1 MRTLTLFAIS
11 VLLGSSA
18 SAAEPGPV
26 LVELFTSQGCSS
38 CPPAD
43 RLLAELAERA
53 DVVALSFHV
62 PYWDR
67 LGWPDGFATPA
78 WSDRQRAYADI
89 LGTSGLYTPQMV
101 VAGRLDVVG
110 SDQRRVLAAV
120 DLARTRAPAAAIG
133 FAGGEASLPK
143 LTLDH
148 PARLLLAFYTAQGDV
163 AIGGGEPKCQCQRGD
178 LQHVRASMFPHQQI
192 ARERAWTI
200 AAPGGPDL
208 EPWPGMAAPDMQV
221 RAAPDPARV
230 CRAGKGYRSM
240 GPVPN
245 DILAVLRRAGLADFA
260 DDPGGAP
267 LTGGVS
273 SDIWRVD
280 LPAGAVCVK
289 RALAQLKVKADW
301 RAPRERSGYEAAWL
315 EIARGIVPTA
325 APTLLF
331 MDAAAGALV
340 MSYFPPSRSTCFH
353 SR

>member
-53 DVVALSFHV
+53 EVVALSFHV

-78 WSDRQRAYADI
+78 WTDRQRAYADI

-148 PARLLLAFYTAQGDV
+148 PARLLLAFFTAQVDV
-163 AIGGGEPKCQCQRGD
+163 AIGGGENDGRTVAYHRIVRNLAD
-178 LQHVRASMFPHQQI
+178 LGPWDGRARILSLPGLPADADGIALIAQI
-192 ARERAWTI
+192 ADTGE
-200 AAPGGPDL
+200 
-208 EPWPGMAAPDMQV
+208 V
-221 RAAPDPARV
+221 
-230 CRAGKGYRSM
+230 
-240 GPVPN
+240 
-245 DILAVLRRAGLADFA
+245 LAIGE
-260 DDPGGAP
+260 
-267 LTGGVS
+267 
-273 SDIWRVD
+273 
-280 LPAGAVCVK
+280 
-289 RALAQLKVKADW
+289 Q
-301 RAPRERSGYEAAWL
+301 
-315 EIARGIVPTA
+315 
-325 APTLLF
+325 
-331 MDAAAGALV
+331 
-340 MSYFPPSRSTCFH
+340 SR
-353 SR
+353 